1 MESHAEALS
10 LDNRGHRG
18 QLRTERAARR
28 CQDHK
33 MATDRAGHWWESGAR
48 LWPLADASGNTQVL
62 CGPEST
68 YRWWRLDVMMSVCL
82 TGVMGLGDLRP
93 GLYAG
98 LPALSSGA

>member
-10 LDNRGHRG
+10 LDNRDHRG

-48 LWPLADASGNTQVL
+48 LWPLADASGNTQVHLQVVEVGCDDVGVPHWGNGTWSPPSWTL
-62 CGPEST
+62 CRTS
-68 YRWWRLDVMMSVCL
+68 CL
-82 TGVMGLGDLRP
+82 V
-93 GLYAG
+93 
-98 LPALSSGA
+98 